1 MTTTNEKHPRTWAN
15 QQKLIRNNE
24 IMIARGKVDTDRGE
38 AKVLV
43 DSLEVV
49 HLSRLPDSPS
59 LDNPSTVDMKNSEP
73 YEEFLEVEFMTDVDE
88 QAGDEISKILPEDVQ
103 LGAAPILHK
112 RQPDSSA
119 LEVIEADNPRIAD
132 DQDTYSLPINPQQA
146 TEHNH
151 KKTIDLHQIDL
162 SNKEKHTVV
171 ITLLSTGD
179 KERDNRRLSQIY
191 GVLTSL
197 PGKDQFAFLCHENGS
212 IYRLDFPN
220 DNTSVSRALLRELQG
235 MVGETNIAV
244 E

>member
-1 MTTTNEKHPRTWAN
+1 M
-15 QQKLIRNNE
+15 
-24 IMIARGKVDTDRGE
+24 
-38 AKVLV
+38 LV

-59 LDNPSTVDMKNSEP
+59 LDNPSSVDMMNSEP
-73 YEEFLEVEFMTDVDE
+73 YEEFLDVEFMTDGDE
-88 QAGDEISKILPEDVQ
+88 QAGDEISKILSVDVQ

-112 RQPDSSA
+112 RQPDSNV
-119 LEVIEADNPRIAD
+119 LEVMEADNPRIAD

-151 KKTIDLHQIDL
+151 KKTIDLDQIDL
-162 SNKEKHTVV
+162 STKEKHTVV

-197 PGKDQFAFLCHENGS
+197 PGKDQFAFLCRENGS

-220 DNTSVSRALLRELQG
+220 DSTSVSRALLRELQG